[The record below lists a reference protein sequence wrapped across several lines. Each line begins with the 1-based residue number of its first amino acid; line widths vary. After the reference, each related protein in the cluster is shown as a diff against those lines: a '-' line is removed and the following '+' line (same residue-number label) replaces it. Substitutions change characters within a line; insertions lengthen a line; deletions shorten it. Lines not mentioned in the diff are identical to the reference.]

1 MDLGLKDKVA
11 VVSGG
16 SVGIGLAVAHALAE
30 EGVHLLLCARDEARV
45 LARAK
50 EIQDKH
56 GVRAVGVAA
65 DVSDAQ
71 AVARVLARVEA
82 EFGGADILINNAGT
96 GSNETIADAADEKWQ
111 YYWDLHT
118 MAAVRLSRGLV
129 PGMKRRG
136 GGVILNNASICA
148 KQPLGYEPIYNVTK
162 AALVMFS
169 KCLANEVIGH
179 NIRVNCINP
188 GLVLTPDWQSTAKKL
203 TASSGG
209 DWEAYLEDIAKK
221 NAPIGRF
228 ATPEELA
235 HFFVFMCSPKASYCV
250 GSTFYVDGGWLNGIA

>member
-1 MDLGLKDKVA
+1 MDLGLRGKVA

-30 EGVHLLLCARDEARV
+30 EGVNLLLCARNEARV
-45 LARAK
+45 TERAR
-50 EIQDKH
+50 EIERKH
-56 GVRAVGVAA
+56 GVRAVPVAA
-65 DVSDAQ
+65 DVSDAK
-71 AVARVLARVEA
+71 AVQSVLDTTEA
-82 EFGGADILINNAGT
+82 AFGGADILINNAGT
-96 GSNETIADAADEKWQ
+96 GSNETIADAPDDKWQ

-118 MAAVRLSRGLV
+118 MAAVRLARGLA

-162 AALVMFS
+162 AALMMFS

-188 GLVLTPDWQSTAKKL
+188 GLVLTPDWQNTAKKL
-203 TASSGG
+203 TAQSGG
-209 DWEAYLEDIAKK
+209 DWEGYLADIAKK

-228 ATPEELA
+228 ASPEELA
-235 HFFVFMCSPKASYCV
+235 HFFVFMCSPRASYCV
-250 GSTFYVDGGWLNGIA
+250 GSTYYVDGGWLEGLA